1 MTQMLLIIF
10 LWVNQS
16 FYVWFSTG
24 STQGVLLTSSESET
38 NALDTVDAVNICM
51 KCLNVLHLEK
61 TFTTVVAKYFCNSS
75 LSICKPFDRRS
86 CTNCL
91 LVQSPLKALWFHKSI
106 LDIYYI
112 SGSTTGLLTTSRGST
127 DNWGSASSDLS
138 SSPAFHSHLRITN
151 EELSKSQR

>member
-1 MTQMLLIIF
+1 MLFIIF

-24 STQGVLLTSSESET
+24 STRGVLLTSSASAT
-38 NALDTVDAVNICM
+38 KALDTVDAVNICM

-75 LSICKPFDRRS
+75 LSTCKHFDRRS

-91 LVQSPLKALWFHKSI
+91 LIQSSVKAVWFHKSI
-106 LDIYYI
+106 LDICYS
-112 SGSTTGLLTTSRGST
+112 SGATTGLLTICRGST
-127 DNWGSASSDLS
+127 DSCGALHTQIY
-138 SSPAFHSHLRITN
+138 PALLLPFTAIYA
-151 EELSKSQR
+151 